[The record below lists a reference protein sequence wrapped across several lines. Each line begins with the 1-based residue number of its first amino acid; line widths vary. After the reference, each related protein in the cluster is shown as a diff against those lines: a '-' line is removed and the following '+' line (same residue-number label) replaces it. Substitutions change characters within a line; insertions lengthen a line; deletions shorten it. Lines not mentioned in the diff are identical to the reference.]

1 MEEFKALLAKYRDL
15 HALVSAVGVWGL
27 HAIVFAETGL
37 LVGFF
42 LPGDSLLFTAGVLA
56 STGVLKVGIWPL
68 LAGLSVAAV
77 AGDQVGYLIGKKAG
91 QALYAR
97 EDSRFFKRKHLLAAH
112 DFYEKY
118 GGKTIFLARFVP
130 IIRTFAPTVAGAA
143 GMEYRRFVL
152 YNVVGGV
159 SWVWAMVGGGYLLVR
174 RFPWLEKHIEVVAL
188 LIVLISVVPIVLET
202 VKARREK
209 AAAAA
214 AVGGDRRA

>member
-1 MEEFKALLAKYRDL
+1 MEELKVFLARYRDL

-42 LPGDSLLFTAGVLA
+42 LPGDSLLFTAGLLV
-56 STGVLKVGIWPL
+56 STGVLKVSIWAL

-77 AGDQVGYLIGKKAG
+77 LGDQVGYLIGRRAG

-159 SWVWAMVGGGYLLVR
+159 AWVWTMVGGGYLLVR
-174 RFPWLEKHIEVVAL
+174 RFPWLEKRIELVAL
-188 LIVLISVVPIVLET
+188 AIIFVSVVPIAVEAWR
-202 VKARREK
+202 ARREK
-209 AAAAA
+209 QAA
-214 AVGGDRRA
+214 GTGT